1 MDVQYLFFE
10 LLDFGLG
17 YAVFNLKLDDKEN
30 LLKTIFVMRH
40 VRMVQ
45 CAFN

>member
-17 YAVFNLKLDDKEN
+17 YAVFYLKLDDKEN
-30 LLKTIFVMRH
+30 LLKTILVIRH
-40 VRMVQ
+40 LRMVQ
-45 CAFN
+45 CAFD